1 MEWIFYSNVRG
12 LYLSWRIQARIL
24 PEWHKSIS
32 IYTYIQ
38 VHIWIYVH
46 IQGRERECVCVCY
59 ARPIFLNPLTFLHA
73 MQCIHVYRNNT
84 SFSTLISIISQIH
97 IFFQFIN
104 SVSIIHTCIYFM
116 YVDHQYHFYTTF
128 SQLGLIMHSIP
139 LLKLPVYE
147 WLDNRLTF
155 LCLPTSIF
163 YFNPYGRYNFHRNL
177 D

>member
-1 MEWIFYSNVRG
+1 VDLLFECQRVVFELEDSGSNPSGMTQVY
-12 LYLSWRIQARIL
+12 LY
-24 PEWHKSIS
+24 
-32 IYTYIQ
+32 IYIHTST
-38 VHIWIYVH
+38 HMNLRTH
-46 IQGRERECVCVCY
+46 TGERERESVCVCVCVCY

-147 WLDNRLTF
+147 
-155 LCLPTSIF
+155 
-163 YFNPYGRYNFHRNL
+163 
-177 D
+177 